1 MATTYNGHAFKESGS
16 AGANVPSWPKKWLTI
31 TKIIPGGTPVVQSI
45 GADVPRLV
53 MPIQGTASQMSA
65 IEGDMDGSTHSL
77 VIASGTYTALLEELS
92 PRIEVKPGTD
102 LYQRTATFLK

>member
-1 MATTYNGHAFKESGS
+1 MSTTYNGHSFHEAGS
-16 AGANVPSWPKKWLTI
+16 NGLNVPSWPKKYVTV
-31 TKIIPGGTPVVQSI
+31 TKIIPGGTPVVQVI
-45 GADVPRLV
+45 GLDAPKLV

-65 IEGDMDGSTHSL
+65 LEGDMDGSTHSL

-102 LYQRTATFLK
+102 LYQRTATFIK

>member
-1 MATTYNGHAFKESGS
+1 
-16 AGANVPSWPKKWLTI
+16 
-31 TKIIPGGTPVVQSI
+31 
-45 GADVPRLV
+45 
-53 MPIQGTASQMSA
+53 
-65 IEGDMDGSTHSL
+65 MDGSTHSL